1 MTSTLG
7 KSRWVLA
14 LSAYLLGLVLSR
26 ISSKFCS
33 TLEASVW
40 TMVEIA
46 IALAIAVVMGLIAVF
61 ISHQRSVRLLDLAV
75 SRGLEVTAALPIVL
89 LCSVIV
95 ATFGWKMP
103 FSVALVVGTLNGLM
117 CLRMMTLGRRDVAMR
132 APFARFKRALQA
144 SINEMVP
151 QLVGLEAAIVFL
163 GMFDVTSQGGLGG
176 ALGMALMHNN
186 YKDIIHL
193 TFVCV
198 GLSVGLHRL
207 LHPPKGTP
215 PSVPV

>member
-1 MTSTLG
+1 MMTTIG

-14 LSAYLLGLVLSR
+14 LTSYLLGLVLSN
-26 ISSKFCS
+26 ISSKFWP

-40 TMVEIA
+40 TVIEIV
-46 IALAIAVVMGLIAVF
+46 IAVSIAAAMGQVAVF

-89 LCSVIV
+89 LCAVIV

-144 SINEMVP
+144 SINEIVP
-151 QLVGLEAAIVFL
+151 QLVGLEAAVVFL
-163 GMFDVTSQGGLGG
+163 GMFDVTCQGGLGG
-176 ALGMALMHNN
+176 ALGTALTRNN
-186 YKDIIHL
+186 YKDITHL

-198 GLSVGLHRL
+198 GLSVGVQKL
-207 LHPPKGTP
+207 LHQPKRTP
-215 PSVPV
+215 A